1 MIPVWV
7 LAALGAVL
15 VGVLSGEAYLT
26 WLPVVMALS
35 ILVAFVIQLGLRRT
49 EGLVTRLGGSMVGAF
64 AILVVA
70 TAILVVAE
78 PVGVHILT

>member
-7 LAALGAVL
+7 LAAAGAVA
-15 VGVLSGEAYLT
+15 VGVTAGEAYLT
-26 WLPVVMALS
+26 WLPVVAALS
-35 ILVAFVIQLGLRRT
+35 ILVAFAIQLGLRRT

-70 TAILVVAE
+70 TLVLVLVE
-78 PVGVHILT
+78 PAGVHILT